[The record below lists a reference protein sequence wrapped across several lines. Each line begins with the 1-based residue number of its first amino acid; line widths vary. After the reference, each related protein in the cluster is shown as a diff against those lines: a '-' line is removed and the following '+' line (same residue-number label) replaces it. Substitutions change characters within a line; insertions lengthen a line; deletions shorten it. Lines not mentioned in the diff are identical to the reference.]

1 MYINPQ
7 AKVWGGA
14 FGEEYARRSP
24 GDVEA
29 NGVMFARV
37 LGAME
42 SDPKEVIEF
51 GAGMGANLLA
61 LRELIPS
68 VHLMGVELNGY
79 ALKKLR
85 DNFPESYSG
94 SMLDF
99 IGNAEWDFAFTKGV
113 LIHIHPD
120 NLPRAYEVLY
130 KASRRYIMVAEYFA
144 TTMTEIEYRGRRD
157 MLWKGPYAYDMLDH
171 YKDLRLVEYGFV
183 SKRDKYPQDD
193 LNWFL
198 LEKRHA
204 Q

>member
-1 MYINPQ
+1 MNEQ
-7 AKVWGGA
+7 AQVWGGS
-14 FGEEYARRSP
+14 FGEEYSRRSP

-29 NGVMFARV
+29 NAVMFARV

-61 LRELIPS
+61 LRELVPQA
-68 VHLMGVELNGY
+68 HLMGVELNGY
-79 ALKKLR
+79 ALKNLR
-85 DNFPESYSG
+85 KEFPESYGG
-94 SMLDF
+94 SMLSF

-130 KASRRYIMVAEYFA
+130 KASRRYIMVAEYFSPRLE
-144 TTMTEIEYRGRRD
+144 EIEYRGRRD
-157 MLWKGPYAYDMLDH
+157 MLWKGPHAYDMLDR

-193 LNWFL
+193 LTWWL
-198 LEKRHA
+198 CEKT
-204 Q
+204 

>member
-1 MYINPQ
+1 MNEQ

-14 FGEEYARRSP
+14 FGEEYSRRSP

-29 NGVMFARV
+29 NAVMFARV

-61 LRELIPS
+61 LRELLPQA
-68 VHLMGVELNGY
+68 HLMGVELNGY
-79 ALKKLR
+79 ALRKLR
-85 DNFPESYSG
+85 EEFDDVYSG

-99 IGNAEWDFAFTKGV
+99 IGNAEWDLAFTKGC

-130 KASRRYIMVAEYFA
+130 KASFRYIMVAEYFSPRHE
-144 TTMTEIEYRGRRD
+144 EIEYRGRRN
-157 MLWKGPYAYDMLDH
+157 MLWKGPYAYDMLDR
-171 YKDLRLVEYGFV
+171 YPDLKLVEYGFV
-183 SKRDKYPQDD
+183 SKRDRYPQDD